1 MTRPA
6 DHTTAE
12 TPPLAND
19 VKVFVPS
26 KDFNVSVAFYEAL
39 GWRCNWRSDGLAEME
54 LAAARLYLQ
63 KYYTREW
70 AENSMIFV
78 DVDDAQAWYAFAL
91 GVIESGAFPGT
102 RVEEPR
108 YESYGA
114 FVTFVWDPS
123 GVLIHFAQRVETTP
137 RT

>member
-1 MTRPA
+1 MARPT
-6 DHTTAE
+6 DHTSAP
-12 TPPLAND
+12 TPPVATD
-19 VKVFVPS
+19 VKVFVPTR
-26 KDFNVSVAFYEAL
+26 DFDVSVSFYEAL

-54 LAAARLYLQ
+54 LAGARLFLQ

-78 DVDDAQAWYAFAL
+78 AVEDAQAWYAFAQ
-91 GVIESGAFPGT
+91 GVIDSGAFPET

-123 GVLIHFAQRVETTP
+123 GVLLHFAQKTESAP